1 MLLIRTS
8 AQLQLPPV
16 DCKSYFLFYYLI
28 TLVRTMILSKSFAIA
43 CSLALLKV
51 SAAEETISLSA
62 GFMEATNLA
71 QRGENGMWEGFLFDL
86 ADVLVDKA
94 AADGVTLD
102 IAIDTVNGVLSDS
115 FSYNEALVALDPDC
129 SGDLCY
135 DMILADC
142 KWSLHVSCACVCAL
156 CANYLF
162 VLHKH
167 THSHYVRTLTSLPF
181 HFTSS

>member
-1 MLLIRTS
+1 
-8 AQLQLPPV
+8 
-16 DCKSYFLFYYLI
+16 
-28 TLVRTMILSKSFAIA
+28 MILSKSFAIA

-86 ADVLVDKA
+86 AQVLVEKA

-102 IAIDTVNGVLSDS
+102 IAIDTENGVLSDS
-115 FSYNEALVALDPDC
+115 FSYNEALVTLDPDC

-142 KWSLHVSCACVCAL
+142 KW
-156 CANYLF
+156 
-162 VLHKH
+162 
-167 THSHYVRTLTSLPF
+167 
-181 HFTSS
+181 